1 MCCGNC
7 SQRLRTAGDSQD
19 GRGRW
24 ATAVPMK
31 KGMADEGKALSVNTG
46 EANKRLEAMG
56 TGEFAKRIMI
66 PSV

>member
-1 MCCGNC
+1 
-7 SQRLRTAGDSQD
+7 
-19 GRGRW
+19 
-24 ATAVPMK
+24 MK